1 MDRNQRLLSRLRSKP
16 WLLPSGF
23 ATLSLLSAASIVLA
37 FLSGL
42 DRLEAGWIFNLGVDI
57 LGLLMCA
64 VLYYGCMKSEDR
76 GEETTYLFVALLSTN
91 GFSLFLDECAWL
103 VQGVPSLRI
112 WNLIIN
118 ILFYANGII
127 LLYQFWRYI
136 RSALALN
143 GEQVRR
149 ASYALQIALIPAVL
163 MCWINLFV
171 PVYFSVDAMGVY
183 RREALYPLGF
193 AYGLFWFCV
202 LVLALLRSNAPRRQ
216 KAVVVSFVTL
226 PILNAIITFGTFGIS
241 TQYVATLVSI
251 VLIYSVLFSER
262 SRSLAATQTELHTAT
277 RIQEAM
283 LPNIFPPFPERS
295 EFDLYASMDP
305 AKEVGGDFY
314 DFFLVDDDHLG
325 IVMAD
330 VSGKGVPAALFMM
343 ASKILLQTSAMLGGA
358 PAEILTKTNETICA
372 NNQAEMFV
380 TVWLGIL
387 EISTGKLT
395 AANAGHEYPV
405 LQSASGGQFDLLKDK
420 HGFVIGGMPG
430 MKYREYELQLKP
442 GTKLFL
448 YTDGVPEA
456 TDAGGNMFGTDRM
469 LAALNEKTDC
479 APAQVLHHVRA
490 CVDDFVKDAE
500 QFDDLTMLCLEYK
513 GTASKQDE
521 IDLEAAVEQLPQ
533 VQAFVEQHLQAAD
546 CPQKTRMQI
555 GVAVEEIFIN
565 IASYA
570 YAPETGRVTVGME
583 VTDHP
588 ASVRITFA
596 DCGIPYNPLSKG
608 DPDVTLTAEERG
620 IGGLGIYMT
629 KKIMDDVAYDYC
641 DGKNILTLKKN
652 L

>member
-1 MDRNQRLLSRLRSKP
+1 MDRKVKLLSRLRSKS
-16 WLLPSGF
+16 WLLPTGF
-23 ATLSLLSAASIVLA
+23 AMLNLMAGASIALA
-37 FLSGL
+37 FISGL
-42 DRLEAGWIFNLGVDI
+42 ERLQADWIFNLGADV
-57 LGLLMCA
+57 LGIGVCA
-64 VLYYGCMKSEDR
+64 VLYYGCMKSEDS
-76 GEETTYLFVALLSTN
+76 GDETTYLFVALLSTN
-91 GFSLFLDECAWL
+91 GFALFLDECAWL
-103 VQGVPSLRI
+103 VQGVASLRI
-112 WNLIIN
+112 WNLVVN
-118 ILFYANGII
+118 VLFYANGIV

-143 GEQVRR
+143 GRWVQR
-149 ASYALQIALIPAVL
+149 ASNVLQLALVPALL
-163 MCWINLFV
+163 MCLINLFV
-171 PVYFSVDAMGVY
+171 PLYFSVDQSGIY

-193 AYGLFWFCV
+193 VYGLLCVCV
-202 LVLALLRSNAPRRQ
+202 LFLALMRSKATKRQ
-216 KAVVVSFVTL
+216 KHVVVSFVTL
-226 PILNAIITFGTFGIS
+226 PILNAFMTFGTFGIS

-251 VLIYSVLFSER
+251 VLIYSVLFSDR
-262 SRSLAATQTELHTAT
+262 SKSLAATQTELHTAT

-283 LPNIFPPFPERS
+283 LPNSFPAFPDQSAFE
-295 EFDLYASMDP
+295 LYASMDP

-314 DFFLVDDDHLG
+314 DYFLVDDDHLG

-405 LQSASGGQFDLLKDK
+405 LQSTSGGPFELLKDK

-430 MKYREYELQLKP
+430 MKYREYELQLMP

-456 TDAGGNMFGTDRM
+456 TDAGGNMFGTERM
-469 LAALNEKTDC
+469 LAALNEKTDGT
-479 APAQVLHHVRA
+479 PAQVLHHVRT
-490 CVDDFVKDAE
+490 CVDDFVKDAQ

-521 IDLEAAVEQLPQ
+521 IDLEAAAEHLSQ

-570 YAPETGRVTVGME
+570 YAPKTGRVTVRVE
-583 VTDHP
+583 VSDNP
-588 ASVRITFA
+588 ASVTITFT
-596 DCGIPYNPLSKG
+596 DHGIPYDPLSKG

-629 KKIMDDVAYDYC
+629 KKIMDDVVYEYC